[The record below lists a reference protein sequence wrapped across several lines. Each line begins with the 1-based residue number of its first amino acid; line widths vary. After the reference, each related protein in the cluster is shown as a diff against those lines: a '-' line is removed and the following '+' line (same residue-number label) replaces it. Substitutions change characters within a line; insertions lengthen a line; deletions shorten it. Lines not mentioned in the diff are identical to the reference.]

1 MTTPTTTLTVR
12 WTDLADPLVRPLLD
26 ELAYEYATR
35 YQGILAVDQIRQEM
49 EHYPAAEFAAPDG
62 ALVLL
67 LEDGEPVAGGAF
79 RRRVEPEL
87 GDADRRPRSEG
98 RDEAG
103 LPTVPT
109 AELKRIW
116 THHAHRRRG
125 LAARVVAEL
134 EQRASELGYPRLYL
148 TTGPRQPEAVG
159 LYLRAGYTPLF
170 DPAAEATGPLPFEKW
185 LEVDS

>member
-1 MTTPTTTLTVR
+1 MTAPTSTLTVR
-12 WTDLADPLVRPLLD
+12 WTELADPLVRPLLD
-26 ELAYEYATR
+26 ELAHEYATR
-35 YQGILAVDQIRQEM
+35 YQGILAVDQIRAEL
-49 EHYPAAEFAAPDG
+49 ESYPAEEFAEPEG

-67 LEDGEPVAGGAF
+67 LEDGVAVAGGAF

-87 GDADRRPRSEG
+87 GDAARRPRAEG

-103 LPTVPT
+103 RPTVPT

-116 THHAHRRRG
+116 THHAHRRRR

-134 EQRASELGYPRLYL
+134 EQRAADLGYPRLYL

-170 DPAAEATGPLPFEKW
+170 DPGAEATGPLPFEKW
-185 LEVDS
+185 VEVTP

>member
-1 MTTPTTTLTVR
+1 
-12 WTDLADPLVRPLLD
+12 VRPLLD
-26 ELAYEYATR
+26 ELAHEYATR
-35 YQGILAVDQIRQEM
+35 YQGILAVDEIRAELA
-49 EHYPAAEFAAPDG
+49 HYPAHEFAEPDG
-62 ALVLL
+62 GLVLL
-67 LEDGEPVAGGAF
+67 LEDGAPVAGGAF

-87 GDADRRPRSEG
+87 GDAARRSRAEG

-103 LPTVPT
+103 APTVPT

-125 LAARVVAEL
+125 LASRVVDEL
-134 EQRASELGYPRLYL
+134 EKRAAALGYPRLYL

-159 LYLRAGYTPLF
+159 LYLRTGYTPLF

-185 LEVDS
+185 LEVSP

>member
-1 MTTPTTTLTVR
+1 MTAPSPTLTVR
-12 WTDLADPLVRPLLD
+12 WTALSDPLVRPLLD
-26 ELAYEYATR
+26 ELAYEYARR
-35 YQGILAVDQIRQEM
+35 YQGILAVDDIRAEL
-49 EHYPAAEFAAPDG
+49 EHYPAHEFASPDG
-62 ALVLL
+62 GLVLL
-67 LEDGEPVAGGAF
+67 LEDGVPVAGGAF

-87 GDADRRPRSEG
+87 GDVDRRPRSEG

-103 LPTVPT
+103 VPTVPT

-125 LAARVVAEL
+125 LATRVVVEL
-134 EQRASELGYPRLYL
+134 EQRAAALGYPRLYL

-170 DPAAEATGPLPFEKW
+170 DPDAEATGPLPFEKW
-185 LEVDS
+185 LEVTP

>member
-1 MTTPTTTLTVR
+1 MTAPSPTLTVR
-12 WTDLADPLVRPLLD
+12 WTGLADPLVRPLLD
-26 ELAYEYATR
+26 ELAHEYATR
-35 YQGILAVDQIRQEM
+35 YEGVLAVDEIRAEL
-49 EHYPAAEFAAPDG
+49 ENYPAREFAEPDG

-67 LEDGEPVAGGAF
+67 LAEGVPLAGGAF

-87 GDADRRPRSEG
+87 GDAARRAAG
-98 RDEAG
+98 R
-103 LPTVPT
+103 PTVPT

-134 EQRASELGYPRLYL
+134 ERRAAVQGYPRVYL

-170 DPAAEATGPLPFEKW
+170 DPAEQPTGPLPFEKW
-185 LEVDS
+185 LEVSS

>member
-1 MTTPTTTLTVR
+1 MTAPTTTLTIR

-35 YQGILAVDQIRQEM
+35 YEGILAVEQIRDEL
-49 EHYPAAEFAAPDG
+49 EHYPAAEFAEPDG

-98 RDEAG
+98 RDDAG
-103 LPTVPT
+103 LPTDPT
-109 AELKRIW
+109 AELNRIW